1 MSNLLLKRALRHVS
15 SVHHLEAIRDRKWL
29 LVWIVFLLAHP
40 KGAAEEEHRIENISA
55 VHPGSA
61 FRGLVSIDAE
71 EPAFRVD
78 RSTGELESPLSH
90 VTCGPQITGKDFRP
104 RSVVRNAMYA

>member
-1 MSNLLLKRALRHVS
+1 MS
-15 SVHHLEAIRDRKWL
+15 SVHHLEALRDRKWL

-40 KGAAEEEHRIENISA
+40 KGAAEEEHRIEHISA

-61 FRGLVSIDAE
+61 FRGLVGIDGE
-71 EPAFRVD
+71 EPAFGVD

-90 VTCGPQITGKDFRP
+90 ITCGRQKTGNNFR
-104 RSVVRNAMYA
+104 A